1 MINLVMHPSTQT
13 QLEHFIARPAHAVL
27 LTGPAGIG
35 KTALAEAMAA
45 EILGRS
51 LESYPYYQM
60 VRPDGLS
67 ISIEAVRQLQKFLM
81 LKTTGEQPIRRIVV
95 VEHAHTMTTE
105 AQNAFLKL
113 LEEPPADTL
122 LILTA
127 NSARSLM
134 PTILSRAQQISINAP
149 AESQLQGLLAASNK
163 DAQAQKQAYSL
174 SAGLPGLLVALLND
188 DEEHPLL
195 QSVVEAKS
203 LLQKTPFERLAAVD
217 LFSKQRDTSLALVSA
232 LERIAQAGLA
242 GAGAKQ
248 DLARIKQWHR
258 LRKAAL
264 KAREA
269 LERSANAKLTLAHLF
284 LHLQ

>member
-81 LKTTGEQPIRRIVV
+81 LKTTGQQPIRRIVV

-149 AESQLQGLLAASNK
+149 AESQL
-163 DAQAQKQAYSL
+163 
-174 SAGLPGLLVALLND
+174 
-188 DEEHPLL
+188 
-195 QSVVEAKS
+195 
-203 LLQKTPFERLAAVD
+203 
-217 LFSKQRDTSLALVSA
+217 
-232 LERIAQAGLA
+232 
-242 GAGAKQ
+242 
-248 DLARIKQWHR
+248 
-258 LRKAAL
+258 
-264 KAREA
+264 
-269 LERSANAKLTLAHLF
+269 
-284 LHLQ
+284 